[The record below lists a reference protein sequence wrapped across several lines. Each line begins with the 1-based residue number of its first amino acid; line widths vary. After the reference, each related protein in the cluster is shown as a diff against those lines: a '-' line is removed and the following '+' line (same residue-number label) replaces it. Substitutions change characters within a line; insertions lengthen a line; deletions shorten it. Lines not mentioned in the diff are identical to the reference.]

1 MYLMRSR
8 FLILRNVSFQNG
20 NLSTNGNEELETLL
34 SHYGSAKKTQGGKD
48 VPAVVD
54 AEKC

>member
-20 NLSTNGNEELETLL
+20 NLSTHGNEELETLL